1 MNQILSHRA
10 RLVMLAPHLWLQ
22 NGVVTTSGRMI
33 VAVEPM
39 GKKGPPG
46 RLVEWGPG
54 ILMPSVV
61 NAHTHLTLSALK
73 GKPERSR
80 GFVQWVQS
88 LIEAREGLSMGDAL
102 EATREAI
109 CALKGEG
116 VGLVGEF
123 GPLFPVE
130 GLLQD
135 SGMEGIVWQEFL
147 GPDRELPLLQSPL
160 PGIVLS
166 YAGHGPHTASP
177 GLLKRLKAT
186 CSELGLPFA
195 MHLAESIEEKEFLE
209 TGDGPWAVLL
219 RSRGIEF
226 SDWDCFGR
234 TPVQL
239 AVELGLLDEGTLLV
253 HLLQVTSREL
263 ELLAESKAKV
273 CLCPRSNL
281 ALHRA
286 LPDLEEFL
294 RRGLRPALGTDSL
307 ASVDSLSMFEEM
319 GVLAKGFP
327 NLDPAVIMEMA
338 TINGA
343 SALGRSDLGVLE
355 KGRLAKMVYVE
366 VQASGPRAALELL
379 VSGTPLPLS
388 PVGW

>member
-1 MNQILSHRA
+1 MNEILSHRA
-10 RLVMLAPHLWLQ
+10 RLVMLTPHLWLQ

-39 GKKGPPG
+39 GRKSPPG

-54 ILMPSVV
+54 ILMPSLV

-73 GKPERSR
+73 GKPERGS
-80 GFVQWVQS
+80 GFVRWVQS
-88 LIEAREGLSMGDAL
+88 LIEAREGLSMEDAL

-130 GLLQD
+130 GLLRD

-147 GPDRELPLLQSPL
+147 GPDRELPVLESRF

-166 YAGHGPHTASP
+166 YAGHAPHTASP

-186 CSELGLPFA
+186 CSGLGLRFS
-195 MHLAESIEEKEFLE
+195 MHLAESMEEKEFLE
-209 TGDGPWAVLL
+209 TGEGPWALLL

-226 SDWDCFGR
+226 SHWDCFGR

-239 AVELGLLDEGTLLV
+239 AMELGLLDERTLLV

-263 ELLAESKAKV
+263 EFLAESKAKV

-327 NLDPAVIMEMA
+327 NVDPAVIIEMA
-338 TINGA
+338 TVNGA

-355 KGRLAKMVYVE
+355 KGRLAKMVYME

-379 VSGTPLPLS
+379 VSGTPLPSS